1 MSCSS
6 MEHIEQKLADR
17 GLSLPS
23 VPPPAGCYVTAV
35 PVGNIIYTS
44 GHLPLTEG
52 KLLAEG
58 SNGRIGERHL
68 DAAIQASRI
77 ALLNALASIRS
88 AAGSLDAVERVI
100 KLTVYVASEPFFNG
114 QHLVADGASFLL
126 RELFGERGIHVRSAV
141 GVGEL
146 PLGAS
151 LELEL
156 IVQFDPLYPLSKS

>member
-1 MSCSS
+1 
-6 MEHIEQKLADR
+6 MEHIDQKLARR
-17 GLSLPS
+17 GLSLPA

-44 GHLPLTEG
+44 GHLPFTEG

-58 SNGRIGERHL
+58 SKGKVGDERL
-68 DAAIQASRI
+68 EAAIHAARI

-88 AAGSLDAVERVI
+88 VAGSLDAVERVV
-100 KLTVYVASEPFFNG
+100 KLTVYVASHPSFNG
-114 QHLVADGASFLL
+114 QHLVADGASVLL
-126 RELFGERGIHVRSAV
+126 GELFDERGIHVRSAV
-141 GVGEL
+141 GVAEL

-156 IVQFDPLYPLSKS
+156 TVQYDPLYCPQNG